1 MDEVEAELAK
11 LEGILFEQ
19 SQRFI
24 KYDWKEIF
32 MIWWFITIIFR
43 NIQKIK
49 LFYILKGLVL

>member
-24 KYDWKEIF
+24 KYD
-32 MIWWFITIIFR
+32 
-43 NIQKIK
+43 
-49 LFYILKGLVL
+49 